1 MMHDSQIGKSSP
13 HQPCEN
19 TCYSNVGIVVALN
32 GKGDSI
38 KDDQNKLNQW
48 LVIEKKSKYVH
59 CFSSYLE
66 IIKTWITNLWLSKSY
81 I

>member
-1 MMHDSQIGKSSP
+1 MHDSQIGKSSP

-38 KDDQNKLNQW
+38 KDDQNKLNQ
-48 LVIEKKSKYVH
+48 
-59 CFSSYLE
+59 
-66 IIKTWITNLWLSKSY
+66 
-81 I
+81 